1 MARKPYTWA
10 RKPTVAR
17 RAYRATADRAKDRA
31 AEASRKLAAKLRGH
45 KVRCPHCGRTFRGPK
60 QRDMHVCRR
69 RDQRTPRPPR
79 NGGRQTSAK
88 VPFKGREQFHSGGKR
103 YRNRLEFNDAERQ
116 RAEKEDATRKRAA
129 ERDRRTQA
137 ANARNGRGGQPNGT
151 PKTRTGRT
159 GGRADGRTSAERK
172 AEWKAQRMQH
182 AAGRMDRSGKRLP
195 HTPSPRKVRPRTP
208 VPPRVRT

>member
-1 MARKPYTWA
+1 MCAAAATSAPPA
-10 RKPTVAR
+10 PP
-17 RAYRATADRAKDRA
+17 ATA
-31 AEASRKLAAKLRGH
+31 
-45 KVRCPHCGRTFRGPK
+45 
-60 QRDMHVCRR
+60 
-69 RDQRTPRPPR
+69 
-79 NGGRQTSAK
+79 RQTPAK
-88 VPFKGREQFHSGGKR
+88 VPYKGREQFHSGGKR